1 MSKPKGRSA
10 GQGGA
15 GRRLQTIGLFVTLL
29 AVAVLVGSLAAGL
42 AGGGSTMAD
51 PPAPRAPAE
60 PTRTRPSTPG
70 NSAETS
76 AAPVRVAVLNASGI
90 PRLADR
96 GRARLRDD
104 RRFDVKEIGNAPGF
118 SPDSSVVLDRVGQ
131 VAPAR
136 AVADALGIS
145 RVESKPD
152 ANLYLDVTVVLGKD
166 WAARNPERPASAAP

>member
-1 MSKPKGRSA
+1 MSKSKGRSA

-42 AGGGSTMAD
+42 AGGGSTVAD
-51 PPAPRAPAE
+51 EPWSAAPSTPPRAP
-60 PTRTRPSTPG
+60 PSTT
-70 NSAETS
+70 AAS

-104 RRFDVKEIGNAPGF
+104 GRFDVKEIGNAPGF
-118 SPDSSVVLDRVGQ
+118 SPDSSVVLDRVRQVGQ
-131 VAPAR
+131 AR

-145 RVESKPD
+145 RVESRPD

-166 WAARNPERPASAAP
+166 WAARNPERPASTAQ

>member
-1 MSKPKGRSA
+1 MSKSKGRSA

-42 AGGGSTMAD
+42 AGGGASAGPD
-51 PPAPRAPAE
+51 EPRSAAPSEPA
-60 PTRTRPSTPG
+60 RTRPST
-70 NSAETS
+70 ETS

-96 GRARLRDD
+96 GRARLRGDG
-104 RRFDVKEIGNAPGF
+104 RFDVKEIGNAPGF
-118 SPDSSVVLDRVGQ
+118 SPDSSMVLDRVGQ

-145 RVESKPD
+145 RVESRPD

-166 WAARNPERPASAAP
+166 WAARNPERAASTAQ

>member
-10 GQGGA
+10 PQGGA
-15 GRRLQTIGLFVTLL
+15 GRRFQTIGLFVTLH

-42 AGGGSTMAD
+42 AGGGASASAD
-51 PPAPRAPAE
+51 ESRSAAPAE
-60 PTRTRPSTPG
+60 PSRARPPT
-70 NSAETS
+70 A

-104 RRFDVKEIGNAPGF
+104 GRFDVKEIGNAPGF

-131 VAPAR
+131 VDHAR

-145 RVESKPD
+145 RVESRPD

>member
-1 MSKPKGRSA
+1 
-10 GQGGA
+10 
-15 GRRLQTIGLFVTLL
+15 V
-29 AVAVLVGSLAAGL
+29 
-42 AGGGSTMAD
+42 AD
-51 PPAPRAPAE
+51 PPAPRASAE
-60 PTRTRPSTPG
+60 PIRTRPST
-70 NSAETS
+70 AETS
-76 AAPVRVAVLNASGI
+76 GAPVRVAVLNASGI

-104 RRFDVKEIGNAPGF
+104 GRFDVKEIGNAPGF

-131 VAPAR
+131 VAHAR

-145 RVESKPD
+145 RVESRPD

>member
-1 MSKPKGRSA
+1 MSKSKGRSA

-42 AGGGSTMAD
+42 AGGAGSTATD
-51 PPAPRAPAE
+51 EPRSAAPPEPSAP
-60 PTRTRPSTPG
+60 RPSTA
-70 NSAETS
+70 AETS

-104 RRFDVKEIGNAPGF
+104 GRFDVKEIGNAPGF

-131 VAPAR
+131 VGHAR

-145 RVESKPD
+145 RVESRPD

-166 WAARNPERPASAAP
+166 WAARNPERAASTAQ

>member
-1 MSKPKGRSA
+1 MSKSKGRSA
-10 GQGGA
+10 GQGGV

-42 AGGGSTMAD
+42 AGGGSTVAD
-51 PPAPRAPAE
+51 APAPRASAE
-60 PTRTRPSTPG
+60 PARTRPST
-70 NSAETS
+70 AET
-76 AAPVRVAVLNASGI
+76 AMPVRVAVLNASGI

-104 RRFDVKEIGNAPGF
+104 GRFDVKEIGNAPGF

-145 RVESKPD
+145 RVESRPD

>member
-1 MSKPKGRSA
+1 MSRPKGRSA
-10 GQGGA
+10 GQGGV
-15 GRRLQTIGLFVTLL
+15 GRRLQTIGLFITLL
-29 AVAVLVGSLAAGL
+29 AVAILVGSLAAGL
-42 AGGGSTMAD
+42 AGGGSTMAG
-51 PPAPRAPAE
+51 PPAPRASDE
-60 PTRTRPSTPG
+60 PTRTRPST
-70 NSAETS
+70 AETS

-104 RRFDVKEIGNAPGF
+104 GRFDVKEIGNAPGF
-118 SPDSSVVLDRVGQ
+118 APDSSVVLDRVGR

-145 RVESKPD
+145 RVESRPD

>member
-1 MSKPKGRSA
+1 MSKSKGRSA

-42 AGGGSTMAD
+42 AGGGSTAAD
-51 PPAPRAPAE
+51 APAPRASAE
-60 PTRTRPSTPG
+60 PARTRPSTG
-70 NSAETS
+70 EAS

-104 RRFDVKEIGNAPGF
+104 GRFDVKEIGNAPGF

-166 WAARNPERPASAAP
+166 WAARNPERAASAAP

>member
-1 MSKPKGRSA
+1 MSKSKGRSA
-10 GQGGA
+10 GQGGV

-42 AGGGSTMAD
+42 AGGGGSTVAD
-51 PPAPRAPAE
+51 PPAPRASAE
-60 PTRTRPSTPG
+60 PARTRPST
-70 NSAETS
+70 AETS
-76 AAPVRVAVLNASGI
+76 AQPVRVAVLNASGI

-104 RRFDVKEIGNAPGF
+104 GRFDVKEIGNAPGF

-136 AVADALGIS
+136 AVADALGIL
-145 RVESKPD
+145 RVESRPD

>member
-1 MSKPKGRSA
+1 MSKPRGRSA

-29 AVAVLVGSLAAGL
+29 VVAVLVGSLAAGL
-42 AGGGSTMAD
+42 AGGRD
-51 PPAPRAPAE
+51 
-60 PTRTRPSTPG
+60 
-70 NSAETS
+70 S
-76 AAPVRVAVLNASGI
+76 AAPDERASADPVQPKPARPQAPDDGSAPVRIAVLNASGI

-96 GRARLRDD
+96 GRALLREN

-118 SPDSSVVLDRVGQ
+118 PPDSSVVLDRVGNVQ
-131 VAPAR
+131 HAR
-136 AVADALGIS
+136 SVADELGIT

-166 WAARNPERPASAAP
+166 WAARNPEAAPAATP

>member
-1 MSKPKGRSA
+1 MSKSKGRSA

-15 GRRLQTIGLFVTLL
+15 RRRLQTIGLFVTLL
-29 AVAVLVGSLAAGL
+29 SVAVLVGSLAAGL
-42 AGGGSTMAD
+42 AGGAGATAAD
-51 PPAPRAPAE
+51 APAPRASSEPA
-60 PTRTRPSTPG
+60 RTRPST
-70 NSAETS
+70 AESS

-104 RRFDVKEIGNAPGF
+104 GRFDVKEIGNAPGF
-118 SPDSSVVLDRVGQ
+118 SPDSSVVLDRVAQ
-131 VAPAR
+131 VGHAR

-145 RVESKPD
+145 RVESRPD

>member
-42 AGGGSTMAD
+42 AGGGSTVAD
-51 PPAPRAPAE
+51 PPRASAE
-60 PTRTRPSTPG
+60 PARTRPSAV
-70 NSAETS
+70 AETS
-76 AAPVRVAVLNASGI
+76 VQPVRVAVLNASGI

-104 RRFDVKEIGNAPGF
+104 GRFDVKEIGNAPGF

-131 VAPAR
+131 VAHAR

>member
-1 MSKPKGRSA
+1 MTKSKGRSA
-10 GQGGA
+10 GQGGV

-42 AGGGSTMAD
+42 AGGGGSTGAEA
-51 PPAPRAPAE
+51 PAPPSPEPNRA
-60 PTRTRPSTPG
+60 RPST
-70 NSAETS
+70 AETS

-104 RRFDVKEIGNAPGF
+104 GRFDVKEIGNAPGF
-118 SPDSSVVLDRVGQ
+118 APDSSVVLDRVGQ
-131 VAPAR
+131 VAHAR

-145 RVESKPD
+145 RVESRPD

-166 WAARNPERPASAAP
+166 WAARNPERPVPAAQ

>member
-1 MSKPKGRSA
+1 MSRPKGRSA

-42 AGGGSTMAD
+42 AGGGA
-51 PPAPRAPAE
+51 PAGTGEPRAAAPSTPA
-60 PTRTRPSTPG
+60 RTRPST
-70 NSAETS
+70 AETS
-76 AAPVRVAVLNASGI
+76 GAPVRVAVLNASGI

-104 RRFDVKEIGNAPGF
+104 GRFDVKEIGNAPGF

-145 RVESKPD
+145 RVESRPD

-166 WAARNPERPASAAP
+166 WAARNPESPAASAP